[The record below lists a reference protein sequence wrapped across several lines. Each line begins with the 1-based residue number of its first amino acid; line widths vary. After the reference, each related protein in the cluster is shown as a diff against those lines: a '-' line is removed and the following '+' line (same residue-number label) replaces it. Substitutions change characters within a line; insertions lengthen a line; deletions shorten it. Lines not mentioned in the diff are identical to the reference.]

1 MGGGWKVG
9 AARIR
14 TERGQERL
22 DSHVACKRYLLILRD
37 EMIDRRCELSVL
49 RNAWQVENSL
59 GLIDPFERMIFALRK
74 LISLR
79 GKGIL
84 CVRSVRVI

>member
-37 EMIDRRCELSVL
+37 EMIDRRCELSKCLAGRKLSGFDRSL
-49 RNAWQVENSL
+49 RTNDIRVTKVDFVKGKRNTLRSL
-59 GLIDPFERMIFALRK
+59 GSCNLK
-74 LISLR
+74 L
-79 GKGIL
+79 
-84 CVRSVRVI
+84 